1 MIELLKYIT
10 ETLQGIHPD
19 TYYDYNLADN
29 VSYPYITFDVDTES
43 VERHR
48 DVVTLDLD
56 IFDYSTA
63 DTGPGY
69 EKIFTLESELKDAL
83 SWRRDLTDDINAMW
97 SFIRSTNVPTS
108 DKSLTRRNLQFQIK
122 IDWRNK

>member
-10 ETLQGIHPD
+10 QVLQGIHAD
-19 TYYDYNLADN
+19 TYYDYNLDN
-29 VSYPYITFDVDTES
+29 DVSYPYITFDIDTES

-48 DVVTLDLD
+48 DLVTLDLD
-56 IFDYSTA
+56 IFDYSGS

-69 EKIFTLESELKDAL
+69 KNIFTLEEQLKEAL
-83 SWRRDLTDDINAMW
+83 QWRREMNDDINAMW
-97 SFIRSTNVPTS
+97 SFIRSTNVPTR

-122 IDWRNK
+122 IDWRKK